1 MGIRIALINKNPV
14 VSKLIELSIKDTAHA
29 LKETN
34 DINVINEDY
43 DLFIIDDGC
52 YNPDME
58 QLLTDKNVILLT
70 NVKTFFGELKTLRT
84 LSKPFLPTQ
93 LSSMINSD
101 SPIETIS
108 KESTINP
115 LNNKILNFDDIEQ
128 IKELL
133 EKPDISLDDQMSID
147 TISYVFDKNK
157 QHEESK
163 LLDAIL
169 KMKPKKLKKLLS
181 GAEITVNI
189 RFPKES

>member
-1 MGIRIALINKNPV
+1 MA
-14 VSKLIELSIKDTAHA
+14 
-29 LKETN
+29 
-34 DINVINEDY
+34 
-43 DLFIIDDGC
+43 
-52 YNPDME
+52 

-70 NVKTFFGELKTLRT
+70 NVKTFFDELKTLRT

-157 QHEESK
+157 QDGESK
-163 LLDAIL
+163 LLNAIL